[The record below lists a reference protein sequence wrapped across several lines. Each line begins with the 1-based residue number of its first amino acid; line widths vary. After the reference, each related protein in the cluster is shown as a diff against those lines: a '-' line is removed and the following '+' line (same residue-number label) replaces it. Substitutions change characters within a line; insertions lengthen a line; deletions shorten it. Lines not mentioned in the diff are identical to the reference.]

1 MIRTPKHILGLAFA
15 VCIVAFGL
23 VLTGPA
29 YADDSGGK
37 GCLGESSTCTEE
49 PNGRCA
55 LANDPDRCVC
65 ADLLTGDNKGT
76 CGCSTHAYPPCLNQ
90 MD

>member
-1 MIRTPKHILGLAFA
+1 MIRTPKHILGLALA

-29 YADDSGGK
+29 YADDGGGK
-37 GCLGESSTCTEE
+37 GCLGENSSCTQE

-55 LANDPDRCVC
+55 LASNPDRCVC
-65 ADLLTGDNKGT
+65 ANLLNGDNVGT
-76 CGCSTHAYPPCLNQ
+76 CDCSTREFPPCSNKE
-90 MD
+90 D